1 MLCIVHHLVFYYST
15 QILFCKIYIIKS
27 NIYIAYIILLIYD
40 SVVTRR
46 GGYEKNG
53 KGEALCAFCNP
64 FVFYRTWNCADEA
77 RRDWHFS
84 GIFSSQRAQPTLYG
98 SVLWTWTILSN
109 CAFLIGQ
116 ILILR
121 RKFKPIQFLQIP
133 LFFLC
138 GIFTDF
144 GVWITRFLPQNS
156 YMAKL
161 LFVLAGC
168 VVLGFGIAL
177 GCLADVMLNAPEA
190 FVKALSLTIKREF
203 GTVKIVCDICLV
215 LLSALLSVAFFKGKL
230 IGIREGTIISAILV
244 GCFVSVF
251 CRLLRKPLAQML
263 ETTR

>member
-1 MLCIVHHLVFYYST
+1 MKRAVKRYAVFIIS
-15 QILFCKIYIIKS
+15 LFFIGLG
-27 NIYIAYIILLIYD
+27 IALTKHGEIGVSPVS
-40 SVVTRR
+40 SVA
-46 GGYEKNG
+46 N
-53 KGEALCAFCNP
+53 
-64 FVFYRTWNCADEA
+64 
-77 RRDWHFS
+77 
-84 GIFSSQRAQPTLYG
+84 
-98 SVLWTWTILSN
+98 VLSLRYTFLSFGVWTIFSN
-109 CAFLIGQ
+109 CAFLLGQ

-161 LFVLAGC
+161 LFVLVGSA
-168 VVLGFGIAL
+168 VLGFGIAL

-203 GTVKIVCDICLV
+203 GTVKIVFDICLV

-230 IGIREGTIISAILV
+230 VGIREGTIISAILV

-251 CRLLRKPLAQML
+251 CRLLRKPLAQIF

>member
-1 MLCIVHHLVFYYST
+1 MKRTEKVKRCV
-15 QILFCKIYIIKS
+15 LFVISLFFIGLG
-27 NIYIAYIILLIYD
+27 IALTKRGEIGLSPVS
-40 SVVTRR
+40 SVANVLSLRYT
-46 GGYEKNG
+46 
-53 KGEALCAFCNP
+53 ALSF
-64 FVFYRTWNCADEA
+64 
-77 RRDWHFS
+77 
-84 GIFSSQRAQPTLYG
+84 G
-98 SVLWTWTILSN
+98 TWTILSN
-109 CAFLIGQ
+109 CTFLLGQ

-144 GVWITRFLPQNS
+144 GVWITHFLPQNS

-161 LFVLAGC
+161 LFVLVGS

-244 GCFVSVF
+244 GCFVSIF

>member
-1 MLCIVHHLVFYYST
+1 MKRTEKVKRCV
-15 QILFCKIYIIKS
+15 LFVISLFFIGLG
-27 NIYIAYIILLIYD
+27 IALTKHGEIGVSPVS
-40 SVVTRR
+40 SVANVLSLRYTALSF
-46 GGYEKNG
+46 GG
-53 KGEALCAFCNP
+53 
-64 FVFYRTWNCADEA
+64 
-77 RRDWHFS
+77 
-84 GIFSSQRAQPTLYG
+84 
-98 SVLWTWTILSN
+98 WTIFSN
-109 CAFLIGQ
+109 CAFLLGQ

-161 LFVLAGC
+161 LFVLVGS

-251 CRLLRKPLAQML
+251 YRLLRKPLAQML